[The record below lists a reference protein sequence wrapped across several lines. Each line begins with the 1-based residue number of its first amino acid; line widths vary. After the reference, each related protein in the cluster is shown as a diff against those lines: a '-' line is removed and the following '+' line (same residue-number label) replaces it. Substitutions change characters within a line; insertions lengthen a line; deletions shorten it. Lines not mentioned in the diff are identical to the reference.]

1 MPSERD
7 EGVKKAAELLKQGAT
22 MLDLAC
28 PIDGLPLFRLRNGE
42 IVCPVHGRVYVVEN
56 EEQKRAIEAVN
67 VLDNAEQAVL
77 NAIAEMTKKLKGDPS
92 DPDAVTQMIR
102 LLEALERLRRL
113 KGDQSKSK

>member
-28 PIDGLPLFRLRNGE
+28 PIDGLPLFKLKNGD
-42 IVCPVHGRVYVVEN
+42 IVCPIHGKVYVVEN
-56 EEQKRAIEAVN
+56 EEQKRAIEAVT
-67 VLDNAEQAVL
+67 VLDNAEQVVL
-77 NAIAEMTKKLKGDPS
+77 KSIAEMTKKLKEDPS

-113 KGDQSKSK
+113 KGDQSKGK